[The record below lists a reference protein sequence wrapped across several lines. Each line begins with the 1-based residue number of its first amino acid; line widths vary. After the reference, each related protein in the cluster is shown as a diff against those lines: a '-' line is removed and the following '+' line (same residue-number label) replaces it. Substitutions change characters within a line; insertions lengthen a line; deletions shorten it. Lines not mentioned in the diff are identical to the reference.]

1 MRGRVS
7 LVMVAGWRRLFWMTF
22 LAPGLMTPGS
32 ALLGLTPT
40 QGWRASSAIVI
51 FQPGHGNSASR
62 ANQTRPTLV
71 KLRPLQ
77 DRINLPDN
85 LDAATLIF
93 VNIFIRGFSEI
104 NDVKM
109 VSKIYCFETF

>member
-1 MRGRVS
+1 
-7 LVMVAGWRRLFWMTF
+7 MTF
-22 LAPGLMTPGS
+22 SAPRLMTPGS
-32 ALLGLTPT
+32 ALLGLSQT
-40 QGWRASSAIVI
+40 QSWRASSAIVI

-62 ANQTRPTLV
+62 ASQTRLTSV
-71 KLRPLQ
+71 KSIHCKAET
-77 DRINLPDN
+77 INLTDN

-109 VSKIYCFETF
+109 VNKFTFLKLLLNLLSGV